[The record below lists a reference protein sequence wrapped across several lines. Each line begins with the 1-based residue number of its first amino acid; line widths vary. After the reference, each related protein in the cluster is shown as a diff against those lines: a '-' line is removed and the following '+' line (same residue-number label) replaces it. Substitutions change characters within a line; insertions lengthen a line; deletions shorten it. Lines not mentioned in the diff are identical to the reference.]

1 MGCSRGGVKVRKQ
14 VVFCDFDGTVTEK
27 DNIIAIMNEFAPEGW
42 DEIKEAVLDRSISI
56 REGVGKMFSLLP
68 VTQKEEIIGYAV
80 KNARIRPG
88 FQEFLDFASEEGIP
102 VYIVSGGIDF
112 FIEPII
118 QQFEPLAGVYCNSSD
133 FSGETIKIDW
143 PNSCDDQCSNDCG
156 CCKPSIMRKLEQ
168 SGDYKIV
175 IGDSVTDLE
184 AAKQADLVLARDYLK
199 DKCAEWEIP
208 HRPFETFYDCIEA
221 LKTEIGVKG

>member
-1 MGCSRGGVKVRKQ
+1 MSQPVI
-14 VVFCDFDGTVTEK
+14 FCDFDGTVTEK
-27 DNIIAIMNEFAPEGW
+27 DNIIAIMNEFGSDGW
-42 DEIKEAVLDRSISI
+42 DEIKEAVLGRRISI

-68 VTQKEEIIGYAV
+68 VSKKEEIIQFAV
-80 KNARIRPG
+80 QNARIRPG
-88 FQEFLDFASEEGIP
+88 FQEFLDYAHEEGIP

-118 QQFEPLAGVYCNSSD
+118 QKFGPLAGVYCNSSD
-133 FSGETIKIDW
+133 FTGSTIKIEW

-156 CCKPSIMRKLEQ
+156 CCKPSIMRKLEKK
-168 SGDYKIV
+168 SAYKIV

-199 DKCAEWEIP
+199 DKCEEWKIE
-208 HRPFETFYDCIEA
+208 HRPFETFYDCIDA
-221 LKTEIGVKG
+221 LKTETGVRG

>member
-1 MGCSRGGVKVRKQ
+1 MIQPVI
-14 VVFCDFDGTVTEK
+14 FCDFDGTVTEK
-27 DNIIAIMNEFAPEGW
+27 DNIIAIMHEYGPEGW
-42 DEIKEAVLDRSISI
+42 DEIKEAVLDRTISI

-68 VTQKEEIIGYAV
+68 VHLREEIIEFAV

-88 FQEFLDFASEEGIP
+88 FQAFLDYASEEGIP

-118 QQFEPLAGVYCNSSD
+118 QQFGPIAGIYCNSSD
-133 FSGETIKIDW
+133 FSGKTINIEW

-168 SGDYKIV
+168 SETFKIV

-199 DKCAEWEIP
+199 DKCEEWQIR
-208 HRPFETFYDCIEA
+208 HISFETFYDCIEA

>member
-1 MGCSRGGVKVRKQ
+1 MSQPVI
-14 VVFCDFDGTVTEK
+14 FCDFDGTVTEK
-27 DNIIAIMNEFAPEGW
+27 DNIIAIMNEFGPEGW
-42 DEIKEAVLDRSISI
+42 DELKEAVLDRTISI

-68 VTQKEEIIGYAV
+68 VHLREEIIEFAV

-88 FQEFLDFASEEGIP
+88 FQEFLDYASEEGIS

-118 QQFEPLAGVYCNSSD
+118 QQFGPIAGIYCNSSD
-133 FSGETIKIDW
+133 FSGKTIKIKW
-143 PNSCDDQCSNDCG
+143 PNSCDNQCSNDCG
-156 CCKPSIMRKLEQ
+156 CCKPSIMRKLEH

-184 AAKQADLVLARDYLK
+184 AAKRADLVLARDYLK
-199 DKCAEWEIP
+199 DKCEEWEIR
-208 HRPFETFYDCIEA
+208 HLSFETFYDCIEA
-221 LKTEIGVKG
+221 LKTETGVKR

>member
-1 MGCSRGGVKVRKQ
+1 MRQPVI
-14 VVFCDFDGTVTEK
+14 FCDFDGTVTEK
-27 DNIIAIMNEFAPEGW
+27 DNIIAIMNEFGPEGW
-42 DEIKEAVLDRSISI
+42 DGLKEAVLNRTISI

-68 VTQKEEIIGYAV
+68 VTSKKEIVEFAV
-80 KNARIRPG
+80 RNARIRHG
-88 FQEFLDFASEEGIP
+88 FQEFLDYASKEGIP

-118 QQFEPLAGVYCNSSD
+118 QQFGPIDGVYCNSSD
-133 FSGETIKIDW
+133 FSGKTIKIEW

-168 SGDYKIV
+168 TGAYKIV

-184 AAKQADLVLARDYLK
+184 AAKKADFVLARDYLK
-199 DKCAEWEIP
+199 DKCEEWEIP

-221 LKTEIGVKG
+221 LKTETGVKG

>member
-1 MGCSRGGVKVRKQ
+1 MSQPVI
-14 VVFCDFDGTVTEK
+14 FCDFDGTVTEK
-27 DNIIAIMNEFAPEGW
+27 DNIIAIMKEYGPEGW
-42 DEIKEAVLDRSISI
+42 DEIKEAVLDRNISI

-68 VTQKEEIIGYAV
+68 VHLREEIIEFTV

-88 FQEFLDFASEEGIP
+88 FQEFLDYASEEGIP

-118 QQFEPLAGVYCNSSD
+118 QQFGPIAGIYCNSSD
-133 FSGETIKIDW
+133 FSGKTIKIEW
-143 PNSCDDQCSNDCG
+143 PNSCDEQCSNDCG
-156 CCKPSIMRKLEQ
+156 CCKPSIMRKLEK

-199 DKCAEWEIP
+199 DKCDEWPIR
-208 HRPFETFYDCIEA
+208 HISYGTFYDCIEA

>member
-1 MGCSRGGVKVRKQ
+1 MSQPVI
-14 VVFCDFDGTVTEK
+14 FCDFDGTVTEK
-27 DNIIAIMNEFAPEGW
+27 DNIIAIMNAFGPKGW
-42 DEIKEAVLDRSISI
+42 DELKDAVLDRTISI

-68 VTQKEEIIGYAV
+68 VHLREEIIEFAV

-88 FQEFLDFASEEGIP
+88 FQEFLDYASEEGIP

-118 QQFEPLAGVYCNSSD
+118 QQFGPIAGIYCNSSD
-133 FSGETIKIDW
+133 FSGKTIKIEW
-143 PNSCDDQCSNDCG
+143 PNNCDEQCSNDCG

-168 SGDYKIV
+168 SGASKIV

-199 DKCAEWEIP
+199 DKCEEWQIRHIP
-208 HRPFETFYDCIEA
+208 YETFYDCIEA

>member
-1 MGCSRGGVKVRKQ
+1 MRQPVI
-14 VVFCDFDGTVTEK
+14 FCDFDGTVTEK
-27 DNIIAIMNEFAPEGW
+27 DNIIAIMKEFGSDGW

-68 VTQKEEIIGYAV
+68 VSKKEEIIQFAV
-80 KNARIRPG
+80 QNARIRPG
-88 FQEFLDFASEEGIP
+88 FQEFLDFAREEGIP

-112 FIEPII
+112 FLEPII
-118 QQFEPLAGVYCNSSD
+118 EPFGPITGIYCNGSD
-133 FSGETIKIDW
+133 FTGETIKIEW

-156 CCKPSIMRKLEQ
+156 CCKPSIMRRIDQ
-168 SGDYKIV
+168 RDAYKIV

-184 AAKQADLVLARDYLK
+184 AAKQADFVLARDYLK
-199 DKCAEWEIP
+199 DKCEEWEIA

-221 LKTEIGVKG
+221 LKTETGVRG

>member
-1 MGCSRGGVKVRKQ
+1 MRQPVI
-14 VVFCDFDGTVTEK
+14 FCDFDGTVTER
-27 DNIIAIMNEFAPEGW
+27 DNIIAIMNEFGPDGW

-68 VTQKEEIIGYAV
+68 VSKKEEIIHFAV
-80 KNARIRPG
+80 QNAKIRPG
-88 FQEFLDFASEEGIP
+88 FQDFLDYASEEGIP

-118 QQFEPLAGVYCNSSD
+118 QQFGPLADVYCNRSN
-133 FSGETIKIDW
+133 FSGDTIKIEW
-143 PNSCDDQCSNDCG
+143 PNSCDDQCTNDCG
-156 CCKPSIMRKLEQ
+156 CCKPSIMRKLEK
-168 SGDYKIV
+168 SSSYKIV

-199 DKCAEWEIP
+199 DKCEEWEIE

-221 LKTEIGVKG
+221 LKYEAGVRG

>member
-1 MGCSRGGVKVRKQ
+1 VRQ
-14 VVFCDFDGTVTEK
+14 TVIFCDFDGTVTEK
-27 DNIIAIMNEFAPEGW
+27 DNIIAIMNEFAPDGW
-42 DEIKEAVLDRSISI
+42 DEIKEAVLDRTISI

-68 VTQKEEIIGYAV
+68 VGLKTEIIEFALR
-80 KNARIRPG
+80 NAKIRAG
-88 FQEFLDFASEEGIP
+88 FQDFLDYASEEGIP

-118 QQFEPLAGVYCNSSD
+118 QQFGPLAGVYCNSSD
-133 FSGETIKIDW
+133 FSGETIKIEW

-156 CCKPSIMRKLEQ
+156 CCKPSIMRKLEK
-168 SGDYKIV
+168 SGTYKIV

-184 AAKQADLVLARDYLK
+184 AAKKADLVLARDYLK
-199 DKCAEWEIP
+199 EKCEEWEIE

-221 LKTEIGVKG
+221 LKTETGVRG

>member
-1 MGCSRGGVKVRKQ
+1 MSQPVI
-14 VVFCDFDGTVTEK
+14 FCDFDGTVTEK
-27 DNIIAIMNEFAPEGW
+27 DNIIAIMNRFAPEGW
-42 DEIKEAVLDRSISI
+42 EELKEGVLNRTISI

-68 VTQKEEIIGYAV
+68 VSLKDEIIEFAV

-88 FQEFLDFASEEGIP
+88 FQEFLDFAKEEGIP

-118 QQFEPLAGVYCNSSD
+118 KSFGPIEGIFCNGSD
-133 FSGETIKIDW
+133 LSGESIKIEW

-156 CCKPSIMRKLEQ
+156 CCKPSIMRNL
-168 SGDYKIV
+168 GHDGIYKIV

-184 AAKQADLVLARDYLK
+184 AAKQADYVFARDYLK
-199 DKCAEWEIP
+199 DKCEEWKIP
-208 HRPFETFYDCIEA
+208 YTPFETFHDCIEA
-221 LKTEIGVKG
+221 LKIQTGVRG

>member
-1 MGCSRGGVKVRKQ
+1 MRKP
-14 VVFCDFDGTVTEK
+14 VIFCDFDGTVTEK
-27 DNIIAIMNEFAPEGW
+27 DNIISIMNEFGPEGW
-42 DEIKEAVLDRSISI
+42 EQFKEAVLDRTISI

-68 VTQKEEIIGYAV
+68 VTQKEEIIEYAV

-88 FQEFLDFASEEGIP
+88 FQEFLDYASKEGIP

-118 QQFEPLAGVYCNSSD
+118 QQFEPLAGVYCNGSD
-133 FSGETIKIDW
+133 FSGKTIRIQW
-143 PNSCDDQCSNDCG
+143 PNSCDAKCSNDCG

-168 SGDYKIV
+168 SGAYKIV
-175 IGDSVTDLE
+175 IGDSVTDLD

-199 DKCAEWEIP
+199 DKCEEWKIP
-208 HRPFETFYDCIEA
+208 YRPFETFFDCIEA
-221 LKTEIGVKG
+221 LKTETGVKG